1 MTDCLLLT
9 APIVARTDVR
19 EDVPSSF
26 RVTLSPPLTSSQMHK
41 KNILT
46 ILKHIDHPSFVP
58 LNLDFVLDV
67 PEHLNH
73 LNTS

>member
-46 ILKHIDHPSFVP
+46 ILKHIDQSFISESKSP
-58 LNLDFVLDV
+58 GGLL
-67 PEHLNH
+67 
-73 LNTS
+73 

>member
-41 KNILT
+41 KKNILT
-46 ILKHIDHPSFVP
+46 ILKHIDQSFISESKSP
-58 LNLDFVLDV
+58 GGLL
-67 PEHLNH
+67 
-73 LNTS
+73 